1 MAHIERTGRPAATF
15 DAKSSSNLGF
25 LTVVRDARHGLFG
38 GYLVLNMAGRP
49 VEFHCSAPIRP
60 NRAQQ
65 ILYGPTLE
73 PYLFGEQIGKTLVTT
88 GKIKPA
94 VIFTDQEP
102 ALAVREFVS
111 VPVVLVLPPD
121 DESPEVEVRPTSD
134 LGFAS
139 QTPTETRRLDA
150 AHGDGLT
157 AFRLGR
163 NRLATPD
170 LGVDDRRIATDHLG
184 KLPDSFDLA
193 EPFGRIREAIEEA
206 RRGGT

>member
-1 MAHIERTGRPAATF
+1 MAYIEKMGGSVATV
-15 DAKSSSNLGF
+15 DAKSNSNLGF
-25 LTVVRDARHGLFG
+25 LTVVRDSQHGLFG
-38 GYLVLNMAGRP
+38 GYLILSLAGRP
-49 VEFHCSAPIRP
+49 VEFHCSAPIKP

-73 PYLFGEQIGKTLVTT
+73 PYLFGEQIGKTLLTT

-94 VIFTDQEP
+94 VILTDQEP

-111 VPVVLVLPPD
+111 VPVVLVLPSD
-121 DESPEVEVRPTSD
+121 DGSPEVGVRP
-134 LGFAS
+134 
-139 QTPTETRRLDA
+139 
-150 AHGDGLT
+150 

-163 NRLATPD
+163 NRLAVPD
-170 LGVDDRRIATDHLG
+170 SGIDDRRIATDLLG

-206 RRGGT
+206 RRGGA